1 MTKIQTIRR
10 SCCNTI
16 FAACSEPY
24 CYTDKDWTKDLKQYV
39 EKGCVVEFVNMGEG
53 LRFEKCKCDKIQGG
67 EQ

>member
-16 FAACSEPY
+16 FAACCEPY
-24 CYTDKDWTKDLKQYV
+24 CYTDKDWTKHLKEYV
-39 EKGCVVEFVNMGEG
+39 EKGCVVEFVYMGKG
-53 LRFEKCKCDKIQGG
+53 VRFEKWMRDKIQGG